1 MSVRPPYHA
10 PPMRP
15 LPGTVAVH
23 AGFGHP
29 HRPIGIAI
37 LSVLVVLIGVGALV
51 IGLIVLLAPTIALGP
66 LGGLVT
72 IFGEN
77 VFTLGPLGGAGMFLG
92 GFILLSVANGL
103 WHQEL
108 WALALCAVALFA
120 AEAVIF
126 FYFLPFTY
134 LFFVLLGLFV
144 YLLAVRKS
152 FS

>member
-1 MSVRPPYHA
+1 MSVRPPFHT
-10 PPMRP
+10 PPMPAR
-15 LPGTVAVH
+15 PGTVVVH
-23 AGFGHP
+23 AGFAHP
-29 HRPIGIAI
+29 HRPIGISI
-37 LSVLVVLIGVGALV
+37 LSVLVALIGVGAL
-51 IGLIVLLAPTIALGP
+51 ILGLIVLLGPTIPVGP
-66 LGGLVT
+66 LQALVT

-77 VFTLGPLGGAGMFLG
+77 VVNLGPLGGAGMFLG

-108 WALALCAVALFA
+108 WALALCAVSLFA

-126 FYFLPFTY
+126 FFFLPFTY

>member
-10 PPMRP
+10 APSPPTR
-15 LPGTVAVH
+15 GTVAVH

-29 HRPIGIAI
+29 RRPLGVAVISI
-37 LSVLVVLIGVGALV
+37 LVALIGVGALI
-51 IGLIVLLAPTIALGP
+51 IGILVLIGPSASLGP
-66 LGGLVT
+66 LNDLVT
-72 IFGEN
+72 IVGEN
-77 VFTLGPLGGAGMFLG
+77 FLELGLLGGVAMFLG
-92 GFILLSVANGL
+92 GFILVSVAQGL

-108 WALALCAVALFA
+108 WSLVLCAGVLFA

-126 FYFLPFTY
+126 FYFEPFTY
-134 LFFVLLGLFV
+134 LFFVLIVLFV